1 LNAQPTKRGKVK
13 RPLILLVALC
23 LGSCVGMKTAAA
35 QDSSSTKPA
44 AGVSYSKDVAPILDK
59 MCVSCHNADDQHP
72 SELYM
77 DSYDSLMKGGKH
89 GKVIQPGNSKESL
102 LSQKMTDDPPFGK
115 KMPPSKRRMPTPE
128 QIETLR
134 QWIDQGAKKN

>member
-1 LNAQPTKRGKVK
+1 MKRGKVK
-13 RPLILLVALC
+13 RPLYIFVALGISAC
-23 LGSCVGMKTAAA
+23 FATKTVAA

-44 AGVSYSKDVAPILDK
+44 SEVSYTKDVAPILDK
-59 MCVSCHNADDQHP
+59 LCVSCHNADDEHP

-77 DSYDSLMKGGKH
+77 DSYDALMKGGKH
-89 GKVIQPGNSKESL
+89 GKAIQPGNSKESL
-102 LSQKMTDDPPFGK
+102 LSQKMTDEPPFGK